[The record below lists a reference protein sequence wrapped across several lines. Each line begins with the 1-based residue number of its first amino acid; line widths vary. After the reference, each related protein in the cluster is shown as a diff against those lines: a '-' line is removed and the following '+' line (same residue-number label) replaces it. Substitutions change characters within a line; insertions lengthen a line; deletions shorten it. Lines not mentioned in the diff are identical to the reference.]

1 MPRLRLPALFKFR
14 RFPTLQT
21 LLSLLAE
28 NRSLLVG
35 ISVASIFLLTMTVV
49 ATPWLLSRLPANY
62 FCQDPQ
68 KTYGTGPLRW
78 LWHGVLNILGTLVL
92 LIGIAMMFTPGPGL
106 VVMLAGLSLIRLPI
120 KHRLIRAVAARP
132 GIFDMMNQLR
142 ARRQR
147 PPFIHP
153 VTRKS
158 NGQESA
164 S

>member
-1 MPRLRLPALFKFR
+1 M
-14 RFPTLQT
+14 QT

-35 ISVASIFLLTMTVV
+35 ISVVSIVLLTMTVV

-62 FCQDPQ
+62 FSQDPQ
-68 KTYGTGPLRW
+68 KSYGTGPLRW
-78 LWHGVLNILGTLVL
+78 LWHGVLNILGTLVVL
-92 LIGIAMMFTPGPGL
+92 LGIAMMFTPGPGL

-120 KHRLIRAVAARP
+120 KHRLIRAIAARP